1 MTSAKKNKKGKK
13 LFIFILIL
21 LMVSPLLQVVTKAR
35 LSEINIDVEKLKDDI
50 EDQQKLNESINMQIN
65 ELASLDKIRK
75 IAEENGLSYKNNNIT
90 SIDSERRKAN
100 EEQKEC
106 KNK

>member
-21 LMVSPLLQVVTKAR
+21 LMVSPLLQVITKAR

-100 EEQKEC
+100 EE
-106 KNK
+106 

>member
-75 IAEENGLSYKNNNIT
+75 IAEENCLSYKNNNIT

-100 EEQKEC
+100 EE
-106 KNK
+106 

>member
-1 MTSAKKNKKGKK
+1 MTSSKKNKKGKK

-100 EEQKEC
+100 EE
-106 KNK
+106 

>member
-90 SIDSERRKAN
+90 SIDSERRKTN
-100 EEQKEC
+100 EE
-106 KNK
+106 

>member
-35 LSEINIDVEKLKDDI
+35 LSEINIDVEKLKNNI
-50 EDQQKLNESINMQIN
+50 EKQEKLNESINMQIN

>member
-1 MTSAKKNKKGKK
+1 MTSTKKNKKGKK

-100 EEQKEC
+100 EE
-106 KNK
+106 

>member
-100 EEQKEC
+100 EE
-106 KNK
+106 

>member
-106 KNK
+106 